1 MSYSI
6 LICFFAIDII
16 TIFYGESYSQA
27 SEILQILS
35 FLSLFSFVGYLS
47 GRLFIIHHLEKLYLF
62 RAILGLF
69 VLYLS
74 SIFLIPSYGL
84 KGAAFSLLIAEF
96 FVVFVSDIFLIKKT
110 KEILIIKIKSLYSFL
125 DFKSYKTILK
135 KGTTL

>member
-1 MSYSI
+1 MSYSEI
-6 LICFFAIDII
+6 FVLISSIVAI
-16 TIFYGESYSQA
+16 SS
-27 SEILQILS
+27 LLS
-35 FLSLFSFVGYLS
+35 VEVLTP
-47 GRLFIIHHLEKLYLF
+47 YLF

-110 KEILIIKIKSLYSFL
+110 KGILIIKIKSLYSFL

-135 KGTTL
+135 KGTTLWFS